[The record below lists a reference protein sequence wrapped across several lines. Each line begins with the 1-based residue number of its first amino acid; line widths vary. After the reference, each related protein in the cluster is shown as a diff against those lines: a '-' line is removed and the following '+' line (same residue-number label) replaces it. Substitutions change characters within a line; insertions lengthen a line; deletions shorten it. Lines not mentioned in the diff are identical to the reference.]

1 MLGIMRPYDDRP
13 YDVMELIGNT
23 PLIRLRNENIVAKA
37 EFLNPGGSIKDR
49 VALAMIEAAQR
60 DGTLKPGMKIVEPT
74 SGNTGIGITLVGVA
88 KGYDV
93 YIVMPEGMSEERKNI
108 IKVLGGN
115 LVLTPDSESIAGA
128 VKKAE
133 ELVNEFKG
141 YMPNQFKNPVNA
153 LAHYEQT
160 APELWRQAGQ
170 KIDAFVSGIGSGGT
184 IQGVGSFLKKQRP
197 DIMIVAV
204 EPKNV
209 SALLGHEPGLHQ
221 IQGIGDGFIPDILDV
236 SLIDR
241 IIEVSDDDA
250 IATTRGLAA
259 SNSLLCGTSSGAN
272 IWAARQIAAEHPDWV
287 IATVLPDRAERYFST
302 GLL

>member
-1 MLGIMRPYDDRP
+1 MEAYDIIK
-13 YDVMELIGNT
+13 LIGNT
-23 PLIRLRNENIVAKA
+23 PLIKLRNENIIAKA

-49 VALAMIEAAQR
+49 IALAMIEAAQR

-88 KGYDV
+88 KGYEV
-93 YIVMPEGMSEERKNI
+93 FIVMPEGMSEERKNI

-115 LVLTPDSESIAGA
+115 LVLTPDNENIAGA

-133 ELVNEFKG
+133 ELVEKFNG
-141 YMPNQFKNPVNA
+141 YMPNQFKNPTNA
-153 LAHYEQT
+153 LAHFEHT
-160 APELWRQAGQ
+160 APELWKQSGN

-184 IQGVGSFLKKQRP
+184 IQGIGAFLKKNNP
-197 DIMIVAV
+197 DVTIVAV

-236 SLIDR
+236 SIIDR

-250 IATTRGLAA
+250 ITTTRKLAS

-272 IWAARQIAAEHPDWV
+272 VWAARQIALEHPEWV

>member
-1 MLGIMRPYDDRP
+1 MRA
-13 YDVMELIGNT
+13 YDVIELIGNT
-23 PLIRLRNENIVAKA
+23 PLIRLRNENIIAKA

-49 VALAMIEAAQR
+49 PALAMIEAAER
-60 DGTLKPGMKIVEPT
+60 NGTLKPGMKIVEPT

-88 KGYDV
+88 KGYEV
-93 YIVMPEGMSEERKNI
+93 FIVMPEGMSEERKDI

-128 VKKAE
+128 VQKAE
-133 ELVNEFKG
+133 ELVKKFSG

-153 LAHYEQT
+153 LAHYEHT
-160 APELWRQAGQ
+160 APELWEQAGQ

-184 IQGVGSFLKKQRP
+184 IQGIASFLKERRP

-221 IQGIGDGFIPDILDV
+221 IQGIGDGFIPDLLDV
-236 SLIDR
+236 TLIDR
-241 IIEVSDDDA
+241 ILEVSDDDA
-250 IATTRGLAA
+250 ISTTRGLAL

-272 IWAARQIAAEHPDWV
+272 IWAARQIAREHPEWV

>member
-1 MLGIMRPYDDRP
+1 MGKMMKT

-23 PLIRLRNENIVAKA
+23 PLIRLRNENIIAKA

-49 VALAMIEAAQR
+49 VALAMIEAAER
-60 DGTLKPGMKIVEPT
+60 DGSLKPGMKIIEPT
-74 SGNTGIGITLVGVA
+74 SGNTGIGITLVGIA
-88 KGYDV
+88 KGYEV
-93 YIVMPEGMSEERKNI
+93 FIVMPEGMSEERKNI

-115 LVLTPDSESIAGA
+115 LVLTPDSESIAGSI
-128 VKKAE
+128 KKAE
-133 ELVNEFKG
+133 ELVEKFNG
-141 YMPNQFKNPVNA
+141 YMPNQFKNPTNA
-153 LAHYEQT
+153 LTHYEHT
-160 APELWRQAGQ
+160 APELWSQAGH

-184 IQGVGSFLKKQRP
+184 IQGIGSFLKKHSP

-250 IATTRGLAA
+250 IATTRGLAL
-259 SNSLLCGTSSGAN
+259 SNSLLCGTSCGAN
-272 IWAARQIAAEHPDWV
+272 IWAARQIALEHPEWV

>member
-1 MLGIMRPYDDRP
+1 MKTC
-13 YDVMELIGNT
+13 DVIDLIGNT

-49 VALAMIEAAQR
+49 IALAMIEAAER

-74 SGNTGIGITLVGVA
+74 SGNTGIGITLVGIA

-93 YIVMPEGMSEERKNI
+93 TIVMPEGMSEERKNI

-115 LVLTPDSESIAGA
+115 LILTPDEESIAGA
-128 VKKAE
+128 VRKAE
-133 ELVNEFKG
+133 QLVAKFNGF
-141 YMPNQFKNPVNA
+141 MPNQFKNPANA
-153 LAHYEQT
+153 LAHYEYT
-160 APELWRQAGQ
+160 APELWRQAGD
-170 KIDAFVSGIGSGGT
+170 KIDAFVSGVGSGGT
-184 IQGVGSFLKKQRP
+184 IQGVGSFLKKNSP
-197 DIMIVAV
+197 GVTVVAV

-236 SLIDR
+236 SLIDT
-241 IIEVSDDDA
+241 IIEVTDDDA
-250 IATTRGLAA
+250 IATTRELAA

-272 IWAARQIAAEHPDWV
+272 VWAARQIAKQHPDWV